1 MKMPKKDKMDNN
13 HGDEIKKL
21 IEELKKDVDDT
32 RLKEIEEL
40 EKMLDSVLVS
50 RSFVKRLI
58 IFVLSAIYH
67 FVLMFLVSMVSIGFF
82 MGALEN
88 TSFTNIL
95 MICLLTSGVL
105 TIFEIVP
112 RNPLRKNFI
121 LINLLVFVLILFNVY
136 MLNQGIY
143 HVFKFSSCVVI
154 YFVLVE
160 FIYNTLDI
168 SIAKKFCVF

>member
-1 MKMPKKDKMDNN
+1 MKMPKKDKMDNK

-168 SIAKKFCVF
+168 KKAKKFCVF

>member
-1 MKMPKKDKMDNN
+1 MPKKDKMDNN

-40 EKMLDSVLVS
+40 EKMLDSVLIS
-50 RSFVKRLI
+50 RSFIKRLI
-58 IFVLSAIYH
+58 IFVISTLYH
-67 FVLMFLVSMVSIGFF
+67 FVLMYLVSIVSIGFF
-82 MGALEN
+82 MGALVN

-95 MICLLTSGVL
+95 MICLFTSGVL
-105 TIFEIVP
+105 TLFEVVP

-121 LINLLVFVLILFNVY
+121 LINLLLFVLILFNVY

-160 FIYNTLDI
+160 IIYNTLDI
-168 SIAKKFCVF
+168 SIAKKFSVF

>member
-1 MKMPKKDKMDNN
+1 MPKKDKMDNN